1 MKAKQKKVQK
11 VYSSIQVLE
20 YIGVEDVT
28 LATIQGFEPYQGLP
42 ENVMVIDSLGNKNV
56 KSVKWEPFKENE
68 FDKIGL
74 IIKEGTIEG
83 TNLKAKA
90 HIRIASKDISKSIN
104 ISKQVTGF
112 NYPNRFCKFYKWY
125 W

>member
-1 MKAKQKKVQK
+1 M
-11 VYSSIQVLE
+11 LE

-74 IIKEGTIEG
+74 IVKEGTIEG

-112 NYPNRFCKFYKWY
+112 NYPAAFASFTNDIDKDQMIEFQK
-125 W
+125 